1 MVRLGLRLL
10 GGFLLQAEARPRPL
24 PARKAQAL
32 LAYLA
37 VRAGRAHARDTL
49 TGLLWGDVR
58 ERQARQ
64 SLRQAMVRLRRALA
78 GRPRAL
84 VVQGDTVML
93 DARALDCDVAAFER
107 SIRRGTPEALEQAMA
122 LYRGPLLDGVHVAAP
137 AYEEWLQS
145 ERARLGELALE
156 ALRRLV
162 EHHQQRGRLEAA
174 TLAATRALALDPLQE
189 DMHRALMRL
198 HVRQGRRP
206 AALRQYQTCVAV
218 LQKELGVEPE
228 AATKRLY
235 LEILQTAAAP
245 ARRTGSPLPAADTP
259 LVGRDA
265 ELERLRQ
272 RLLTAVR
279 GQGGV
284 LLVTGEA
291 GIGKSR
297 LLHELMTAALAR
309 GARVLVGRAFESE
322 QILPFRPWVEALRQ
336 ALAVLRDAP
345 GGSSPRRGELARVF
359 PELSGDGAPPPI
371 TAAGHLRL
379 FESLDAMV
387 AELARTQPLVVV
399 LEDVQWADEMSLRL
413 LAFVGRRLVSRPV
426 LLAAT
431 ARDEDLADT
440 PPLART
446 LDELAPLPHVEH
458 LRLGPLSRSA
468 TTSLVRALARSGSTA
483 TRLASTTDRVW
494 AVSEG
499 NPFVVVET
507 MRALRDQRDGA
518 GTVELPQRVR
528 EVIVARLA
536 RLGPRAQELARL
548 ASVFGGEFEFPVLQH
563 AAGLSRRET
572 AAALE
577 ELVRRRIVHAVGERF
592 DFTHARLRQA
602 VYEGLLGPRRQALHG
617 AVGEAVEAVYAGRL
631 DEVYDR
637 LADHFSRAEEP
648 GRAATYL
655 VQLADK
661 TARSYALDDAV
672 RILHEALAATDRMPR
687 GDAGRARLGV
697 LFRLAHVLPMLGRT
711 AEARTLLLEHEALVD
726 RLQDAP
732 LSGRYHFWLAYT
744 YGNLGDPRAHR
755 HAQRALE
762 EAARAGDELTMGKA
776 SYALAR
782 ESYMLGRPREGI
794 AQGRQAV
801 ALLERSDEP
810 WWLAQALGVLGIHL
824 LHIGDFLPALA
835 SIDRMR
841 ELGEAM
847 GDARLQTEA
856 AWCAGRVYTVM
867 GNGEA
872 AIAAC
877 RRAVSLAPDPVAR
890 AIAAG
895 WLGAAHVEAGDV
907 AAGHAAARGRRR
919 PPEAAQQHRRV
930 SLRAGRRGAAGAAGR
945 GRAAAGCRPRRA
957 RSLAEDAHAVARAG
971 GWGVAVGYAE
981 RALGR
986 ALAAAGRIDEAEAAV
1001 DRSIRAFA
1009 AIEARAQ
1016 QARSHLAVAELRA
1029 ARGDKDAAAAD
1040 LRLAHRVFSR
1050 LGAPRLVERAARL
1063 ADGLGVPLEATK
1075 LVFHDRFP
1083 DVEGQVCSA
1092 LFVQAYYYRGQLVSD
1107 SNVLFLQLEGGA
1119 WQRVFI
1125 DAGVVFW
1132 QTVDGLDSPDQDRHH
1147 YTLTDLAAAHGL
1159 AGKPLAGVTTADLP
1173 SGGELRLL
1181 FAGAPSV
1188 TLRHVDGRSHVV
1200 VG

>member
-1 MVRLGLRLL
+1 MIRLGLRLL
-10 GGFLLQAEARPRPL
+10 GGFLLQADARPRPL

-93 DARALDCDVAAFER
+93 DARALECDVAAFER
-107 SIRRGTPEALEQAMA
+107 AIRRGTPEALEQAMA

-137 AYEEWLQS
+137 AWEEWLQS

-162 EHHQQRGRLEAA
+162 EHHLQRGRLEAS

-235 LEILQTAAAP
+235 LEVLQTAAAP

-265 ELERLRQ
+265 EVERLRQ
-272 RLLTAVR
+272 RLSAAVR

-297 LLHELMTAALAR
+297 LLHELTAAALAR

-336 ALAVLRDAP
+336 ALALLRDAP
-345 GGSSPRRGELARVF
+345 GGPSPRRGELARVF

-379 FESLDAMV
+379 FESLDGV
-387 AELARTQPLVVV
+387 IAELARAQPLVVL

-413 LAFVGRRLVSRPV
+413 LAFVGRRLVDRPV
-426 LLAAT
+426 LLAVT
-431 ARDEDLADT
+431 ARDEDLVDT

-446 LDELAPLPHVEH
+446 LDELTPLPHVEH
-458 LRLGPLSRSA
+458 VRLGPLSRSA
-468 TTSLVRALARSGSTA
+468 TTALVRALARSGSTA

-507 MRALRDQRDGA
+507 MRALRDRRGDVEA
-518 GTVELPQRVR
+518 VELPQRVR

-548 ASVFGGEFEFPVLQH
+548 ASVFGGEFEFPVLRR
-563 AAGLSRRET
+563 ASGLNRRET

-617 AVGEAVEAVYAGRL
+617 AVGEAVEAVYAERL

-637 LADHFSRAEEP
+637 LADHFSRADEP
-648 GRAATYL
+648 GRAVTYL

-687 GDAGRARLGV
+687 GDAGRVRLGV

-744 YGNLGDPRAHR
+744 YGNLGDPLARR

-782 ESYMLGRPREGI
+782 ESYMLGRPRDGI
-794 AQGRQAV
+794 AQGRHAV

-856 AWCAGRVYTVM
+856 AWCAGRVHTVM

-872 AIAAC
+872 AVAAC

-907 AAGHAAARGRRR
+907 AAATPLLEDAVGRLKQLSSTGGYRYGQVDAALRALLA
-919 PPEAAQQHRRV
+919 EAAL
-930 SLRAGRRGAAGAAGR
+930 LRGAGRDALG
-945 GRAAAGCRPRRA
+945 
-957 RSLAEDAHAVARAG
+957 LAEDAHAVARAG

-986 ALAAAGRIDEAEAAV
+986 ALATAGRLHEAEAAV
-1001 DRSIRAFA
+1001 DRSIGAFA
-1009 AIEARAQ
+1009 AIEAGAQ
-1016 QARSHLAVAELRA
+1016 LARSHLVAAELRA
-1029 ARGDKDAAAAD
+1029 TRGDKHAAAAA
-1040 LRLAHRVFSR
+1040 LRLAHGVFSR
-1050 LGAPRLVERAARL
+1050 LGAPRLVDRAARL
-1063 ADGLGVPLEATK
+1063 ADALGVPLETTN
-1075 LVFHDRFP
+1075 LVFHDRVP
-1083 DVEGQVCSA
+1083 DIEGQVCSA
-1092 LFVQAYYYRGQLVSD
+1092 LFVQAHYYRGQLVSD
-1107 SNVLFLQLEGGA
+1107 SNVLFLQLEGNA

-1132 QTVDGLDSPDQDRHH
+1132 QTVNGLDSPDQDRHH
-1147 YTLTDLAAAHGL
+1147 YTLTDLGAAHGL
-1159 AGKPLAGVTTADLP
+1159 AGKPLAGVTSVDLP
-1173 SGGELRLL
+1173 SGGELRLV

-1188 TLRHVDGRSHVV
+1188 ALRHVDGRSQVV

>member
-1 MVRLGLRLL
+1 
-10 GGFLLQAEARPRPL
+10 
-24 PARKAQAL
+24 
-32 LAYLA
+32 
-37 VRAGRAHARDTL
+37 
-49 TGLLWGDVR
+49 
-58 ERQARQ
+58 
-64 SLRQAMVRLRRALA
+64 
-78 GRPRAL
+78 

-93 DARALDCDVAAFER
+93 DARALECDVAAFER
-107 SIRRGTPEALEQAMA
+107 AIRRGTPEALEQAMA

-137 AYEEWLQS
+137 AWEEWLQS

-162 EHHQQRGRLEAA
+162 EHHLQRGRLEAA

-235 LEILQTAAAP
+235 LEVLQTAAAP

-265 ELERLRQ
+265 EVERLRQ
-272 RLLTAVR
+272 RLSAAVR

-297 LLHELMTAALAR
+297 LLHELTAAALAR

-336 ALAVLRDAP
+336 ALALLRDAP
-345 GGSSPRRGELARVF
+345 GGPSPRRGELARVF

-379 FESLDAMV
+379 FESLDGV
-387 AELARTQPLVVV
+387 IAELARAQPLVVL

-413 LAFVGRRLVSRPV
+413 LAFVGRRLVDRPV
-426 LLAAT
+426 LLAVT
-431 ARDEDLADT
+431 ARDEDLVDT

-446 LDELAPLPHVEH
+446 LDELTPLPHVEH
-458 LRLGPLSRSA
+458 VRLGPLSRSA
-468 TTSLVRALARSGSTA
+468 TTALVRALARSGSTA

-507 MRALRDQRDGA
+507 MRALRDRRGDVEA
-518 GTVELPQRVR
+518 VELPQRVR

-548 ASVFGGEFEFPVLQH
+548 ASVFGGEFEFPVLRR
-563 AAGLSRRET
+563 ASGLNRRET

-617 AVGEAVEAVYAGRL
+617 AVGEAVEAVYAERL

-637 LADHFSRAEEP
+637 LADHFSRADEP
-648 GRAATYL
+648 GRAVTYL

-687 GDAGRARLGV
+687 GDAGRVRLGV

-744 YGNLGDPRAHR
+744 YGNLGDPLARR

-782 ESYMLGRPREGI
+782 ESYMLGRPRDGI
-794 AQGRQAV
+794 AQGRHAV

-856 AWCAGRVYTVM
+856 AWCAGRVHTVM

-872 AIAAC
+872 AVAAC

-907 AAGHAAARGRRR
+907 AAAMPLLEDAVGRLKQLSSTGGYRYGQVDAALRALLA
-919 PPEAAQQHRRV
+919 EAAL
-930 SLRAGRRGAAGAAGR
+930 LRGAGRDALG
-945 GRAAAGCRPRRA
+945 
-957 RSLAEDAHAVARAG
+957 LAEDAHAVARAG

-986 ALAAAGRIDEAEAAV
+986 ALATAGRLDEAEAAV
-1001 DRSIRAFA
+1001 DRSIGAFA
-1009 AIEARAQ
+1009 AIEAGAQ
-1016 QARSHLAVAELRA
+1016 LARSHLVAAELRA
-1029 ARGDKDAAAAD
+1029 TRGDKHAAAAA
-1040 LRLAHRVFSR
+1040 LRLAHGVFSR
-1050 LGAPRLVERAARL
+1050 LGAPRLVDRAARL
-1063 ADGLGVPLEATK
+1063 ADALGVPLETTN
-1075 LVFHDRFP
+1075 LVFHDRVP
-1083 DVEGQVCSA
+1083 DIEGQVCSA
-1092 LFVQAYYYRGQLVSD
+1092 LFVQAHYYRGQLVSD
-1107 SNVLFLQLEGGA
+1107 SNVLFLQLEGNA

-1132 QTVDGLDSPDQDRHH
+1132 QTVNGLDSPDQDRHH
-1147 YTLTDLAAAHGL
+1147 YTLTDLGAAHGL
-1159 AGKPLAGVTTADLP
+1159 AGKPLAGVTSVDLP
-1173 SGGELRLL
+1173 SGGELRLV

-1188 TLRHVDGRSHVV
+1188 ALRHVDGRSQVV

>member
-1 MVRLGLRLL
+1 MIRLGLRLL
-10 GGFLLQAEARPRPL
+10 GGFLLQADARPRPL

-93 DARALDCDVAAFER
+93 DARALECDVAAFER
-107 SIRRGTPEALEQAMA
+107 AIRRGTPEALEQAMA

-137 AYEEWLQS
+137 AWEEWLQS

-162 EHHQQRGRLEAA
+162 EHHLQRGRLEAS

-235 LEILQTAAAP
+235 LEVLQTAAAP

-265 ELERLRQ
+265 EVERLRQ
-272 RLLTAVR
+272 RLSAAVR

-297 LLHELMTAALAR
+297 LLHELTAAALAR

-336 ALAVLRDAP
+336 ALALLRDAP
-345 GGSSPRRGELARVF
+345 GGPSPRRGELARVF

-379 FESLDAMV
+379 FESLDGV
-387 AELARTQPLVVV
+387 IAELARAQPLVVL

-413 LAFVGRRLVSRPV
+413 LAFVGRRLVDRPV
-426 LLAAT
+426 LLAVT
-431 ARDEDLADT
+431 ARDEDLVDT

-446 LDELAPLPHVEH
+446 LDELTPLPHVEH
-458 LRLGPLSRSA
+458 VRLGPLSRSA
-468 TTSLVRALARSGSTA
+468 TTALVRALARSGSTA

-507 MRALRDQRDGA
+507 MRALRDRRGDVEA
-518 GTVELPQRVR
+518 VELPQRVR

-548 ASVFGGEFEFPVLQH
+548 ASVFGGEFEFPVLRR
-563 AAGLSRRET
+563 ASGLNRRET

-617 AVGEAVEAVYAGRL
+617 AVGEAVEAVYAERL

-637 LADHFSRAEEP
+637 LADHFSRADEP
-648 GRAATYL
+648 GRAVTYL

-687 GDAGRARLGV
+687 GDAGRVRLGV

-744 YGNLGDPRAHR
+744 YGNLGDPLARR

-782 ESYMLGRPREGI
+782 ESYMLGRPRDGI
-794 AQGRQAV
+794 AQGRHAV

-856 AWCAGRVYTVM
+856 AWCAGRVHTVM

-872 AIAAC
+872 AVAAC

-907 AAGHAAARGRRR
+907 AAAMPLLEDAVGRLKQLSSTGGYRYGQVDAALRALLA
-919 PPEAAQQHRRV
+919 EAAL
-930 SLRAGRRGAAGAAGR
+930 LRGAGRDALG
-945 GRAAAGCRPRRA
+945 
-957 RSLAEDAHAVARAG
+957 LAEDAHAVARAG

-981 RALGR
+981 GALGR
-986 ALAAAGRIDEAEAAV
+986 ALATAGRLDEAEAAV
-1001 DRSIRAFA
+1001 DRSIGAFA
-1009 AIEARAQ
+1009 AIEAGAQ
-1016 QARSHLAVAELRA
+1016 LARSHLVAAELRA
-1029 ARGDKDAAAAD
+1029 TRGDKHAAAAA
-1040 LRLAHRVFSR
+1040 LRLAHGVFSR
-1050 LGAPRLVERAARL
+1050 LGAPRLVDRAARL
-1063 ADGLGVPLEATK
+1063 ADALGVPLETTN
-1075 LVFHDRFP
+1075 LVFHDRVP
-1083 DVEGQVCSA
+1083 DIEGQVCSA
-1092 LFVQAYYYRGQLVSD
+1092 LFVQAHYYRGQLVSD
-1107 SNVLFLQLEGGA
+1107 SNVLFLQLEGNA

-1132 QTVDGLDSPDQDRHH
+1132 QTVNGLDSPDQDRHH
-1147 YTLTDLAAAHGL
+1147 YTLTDLGAAHGL
-1159 AGKPLAGVTTADLP
+1159 AGKPLAGVTSVDLP
-1173 SGGELRLL
+1173 SGGELRLV

-1188 TLRHVDGRSHVV
+1188 ALRHVDGRSQVV